1 VVGFVV
7 VVEFDVELL
16 VRVNDTWNSNTLGLP
31 QWLHGGISVSLG
43 ISLLL
48 THNGSAPSHR
58 EYLFKTQVLR
68 EEGVAARVKRVST
81 SGTAQVPARCG
92 IGI

>member
-1 VVGFVV
+1 VGFV
-7 VVEFDVELL
+7 VVEFDVELEKMME
-16 VRVNDTWNSNTLGLP
+16 DCCTWNSNTLGPP